1 MMKPLRNVL
10 RLNATTCI
18 AFGLLFLIAPTAVGT
33 FLGSV
38 PDLVIQ
44 IVGFALI
51 FNGGHLIITSRRA
64 QINPSEVYYFA
75 AGDILWF
82 IGSLVILTLGTVIT
96 TTPGIIA
103 TLVVAVGVG
112 AIGLRQIWVLKA

>member
-82 IGSLVILTLGTVIT
+82 IGSLGKRLQNLDSSPMGWSAARCRGQRVKMSGWNSW
-96 TTPGIIA
+96 
-103 TLVVAVGVG
+103 
-112 AIGLRQIWVLKA
+112 RY